1 MPGPIPRQ
9 EATLARPRERKGSN
23 QQATTKGERRDVLW
37 PPVPS
42 EWGPLARGLY
52 EGARD
57 SGQADFYQQSD
68 VAYLTFVLEE
78 MNRYME
84 PITSR
89 VYQDTGEVVQIYPKR
104 SGQLFQALHSS
115 MQSLLLTEGERR
127 RVRIEL
133 MEKPVEKPHLASVA
147 RLQYADVAGDPTPD
161 PEGD

>member
-42 EWGPLARGLY
+42 EWGSLARGLY

-68 VAYLTFVLEE
+68 VAYLMFVLEE
-78 MNRYME
+78 TNRYME
-84 PITSR
+84 PYGTR
-89 VYQDTGEVVQIYPKR
+89 PHPETGEMVAVYPKR

-127 RVRIEL
+127 RARIEL
-133 MEKPVEKPHLASVA
+133 MERPVERPHLATVA
-147 RLQYADVAGDPTPD
+147 KLQYADVAGPPTP
-161 PEGD
+161 E

>member
-9 EATLARPRERKGSN
+9 EATLARPRERKGSD
-23 QQATTKGERRDVLW
+23 QQVTTKGERREVAW

-42 EWGPLARGLY
+42 EWGSLARGLY

-68 VAYLTFVLEE
+68 VAYLVFVLEE
-78 MNRYME
+78 TNRYME
-84 PITSR
+84 PYSFTDPDS
-89 VYQDTGEVVQIYPKR
+89 GEVVERLPKR
-104 SGQLFQALHSS
+104 SGQMFQALHSS

>member
-42 EWGPLARGLY
+42 EWGSLARGLY

-68 VAYLTFVLEE
+68 VAYLMLVLEE
-78 MNRYME
+78 TNRYME
-84 PITSR
+84 PYGTR
-89 VYQDTGEVVQIYPKR
+89 LDPETGEMVAVYPKR

-127 RVRIEL
+127 RARIEL
-133 MEKPVEKPHLASVA
+133 MERPVERPHLATVA
-147 RLQYADVAGDPTPD
+147 KLQYADVAGPPTS
-161 PEGD
+161 E

>member
-42 EWGPLARGLY
+42 EWGSLARGLY

-68 VAYLTFVLEE
+68 VAYLMFVLEE
-78 MNRYME
+78 ANRYME
-84 PITSR
+84 PYGTR
-89 VYQDTGEVVQIYPKR
+89 PDPETGEMVAVYPKR

-127 RVRIEL
+127 RARIEL
-133 MEKPVEKPHLASVA
+133 MERPVERPHLATVA
-147 RLQYADVAGDPTPD
+147 KLQYADVAGPPTP
-161 PEGD
+161 E

>member
-9 EATLARPRERKGSN
+9 EATLARPRKRKGSN
-23 QQATTKGERRDVLW
+23 QQATTKGERRDVVW

-42 EWGPLARGLY
+42 DWGSLARGLY

-68 VAYLTFVLEE
+68 VAYLMLVLEE
-78 MNRYME
+78 TNRYME
-84 PITSR
+84 PYGTR
-89 VYQDTGEVVQIYPKR
+89 PDPETGEMVAVYPKR

-127 RVRIEL
+127 RARIEL
-133 MEKPVEKPHLASVA
+133 MERPAERPHLATVA
-147 RLQYADVAGDPTPD
+147 RLQYVDVAEPPTSK
-161 PEGD
+161 

>member
-42 EWGPLARGLY
+42 EWGSLARGLY

-89 VYQDTGEVVQIYPKR
+89 VDQDTGEVVQIYPKR
-104 SGQLFQALHSS
+104 SGKLFQALHSS

-127 RVRIEL
+127 RARIEL
-133 MEKPVEKPHLASVA
+133 MERPVERPHLATVA
-147 RLQYADVAGDPTPD
+147 KLQYADVAGPPTS
-161 PEGD
+161 E

>member
-42 EWGPLARGLY
+42 EWGSLARGLY

-68 VAYLTFVLEE
+68 VAYLMFVLEE

-84 PITSR
+84 PYGTR
-89 VYQDTGEVVQIYPKR
+89 PDPETGEMVAVYPKR

-127 RVRIEL
+127 RARIEL
-133 MEKPVEKPHLASVA
+133 MERPVERPHLATVA
-147 RLQYADVAGDPTPD
+147 KLQYADVAGPPTP
-161 PEGD
+161 E

>member
-42 EWGPLARGLY
+42 EWGSLARGLY

-68 VAYLTFVLEE
+68 VAYLMFVLEE

-84 PITSR
+84 PYGTR
-89 VYQDTGEVVQIYPKR
+89 PDPETGEMVAVYPKR

-127 RVRIEL
+127 RARIEL
-133 MEKPVEKPHLASVA
+133 MERPVERPHLATVA
-147 RLQYADVAGDPTPD
+147 KLQYADVAGPPTS
-161 PEGD
+161 E

>member
-42 EWGPLARGLY
+42 EWGSLARGLY

-68 VAYLTFVLEE
+68 VAYLMFVLEE
-78 MNRYME
+78 TNRYME
-84 PITSR
+84 PYGTR
-89 VYQDTGEVVQIYPKR
+89 PDPETGEMVAVYPKR

>member
-1 MPGPIPRQ
+1 MSGPIPRQ

-42 EWGPLARGLY
+42 EWGSLARGLY

-68 VAYLTFVLEE
+68 VAYLMFVLEE
-78 MNRYME
+78 TNRYME

-89 VYQDTGEVVQIYPKR
+89 VDQDTGEVVQIYPKR

-147 RLQYADVAGDPTPD
+147 RLQYADVALKA
-161 PEGD
+161 

>member
-42 EWGPLARGLY
+42 KWGSLARGLY

-68 VAYLTFVLEE
+68 VAYLMFVLEE
-78 MNRYME
+78 TNRYME
-84 PITSR
+84 PYDTR
-89 VYQDTGEVVQIYPKR
+89 PDLETGEMVAVYPKR

-127 RVRIEL
+127 RARIEL
-133 MEKPVEKPHLASVA
+133 MERPVERPHLATVA
-147 RLQYADVAGDPTPD
+147 KLQYADVAGPPAS
-161 PEGD
+161 E